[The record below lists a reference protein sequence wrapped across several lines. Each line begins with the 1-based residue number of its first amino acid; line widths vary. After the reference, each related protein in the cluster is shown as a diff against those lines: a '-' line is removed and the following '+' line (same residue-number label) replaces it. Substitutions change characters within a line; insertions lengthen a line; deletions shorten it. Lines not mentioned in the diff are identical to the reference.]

1 MKIPFSSHFALIP
14 AVSICF
20 MLFNEA
26 AQAQN
31 DVPVPSESQESLE
44 DSLPSSPLSF
54 EEFLADSLRMDSAR
68 KVQTERQAN
77 LRKELNA
84 LSRTTLGEDVLQWS
98 HSMDI
103 EVQRAGKTIAQRF
116 WFDANLNDGPF
127 LWLGDTLR
135 SEEWLWFNAEQR
147 RMATLFLN
155 SGQGNYISKRLAE
168 MSKMMGNGTEIAPK
182 KSDPWQLEKEGAT
195 SFYTLQTEQGEYRL
209 MVGEKNP
216 TQASATVNW
225 LKLQPIEGIMLPAA
239 VKKLPIQSLSLS
251 DSDGRTTYAFKVLV
265 KRDLDPKFEVDLS
278 TMHVNDPERSLNV
291 IAKEWAEKNKV
302 RETEE

>member
-1 MKIPFSSHFALIP
+1 MKISFSSHLVLIP
-14 AVSICF
+14 VVSICSV
-20 MLFNEA
+20 LFNEA
-26 AQAQN
+26 ARAQN
-31 DVPVPSESQESLE
+31 DVPVPSENQESLK
-44 DSLPSSPLSF
+44 DSVQLSPLSF

-84 LSRTTLGEDVLQWS
+84 LSRTTLGEEVLEWS
-98 HSMDI
+98 HSIDV
-103 EVQRAGKTIAQRF
+103 EVLRAGKTVAQRF
-116 WFDANLNDGPF
+116 WFDEKLNDGPF

-135 SEEWLWFNAEQR
+135 SEEWLWFDAEQR

-182 KSDPWQLEKEGAT
+182 KSDPWQFVKEGSE

-209 MVGEKNP
+209 TVGEKNP
-216 TQASATVNW
+216 TQARAMVNW
-225 LKLQPIEGIMLPAA
+225 LKLQPIKGIELPAA
-239 VKKLPIQSLSLS
+239 VKKLPIQSLSLN
-251 DSDGRTTYAFKVLV
+251 DADGRTTYACKVLV
-265 KRDLDPKFEVDLS
+265 KVDLDPKFAVDLS

-302 RETEE
+302 KEAEE

>member
-1 MKIPFSSHFALIP
+1 M
-14 AVSICF
+14 CF
-20 MLFNEA
+20 LLLNEA
-26 AQAQN
+26 ARAQN
-31 DVPVPSESQESLE
+31 DIPAHSESQESLQ
-44 DSLPSSPLSF
+44 DSAQTSPLSF

-84 LSRTTLGEDVLQWS
+84 MSRTTLGEEELEWS

-103 EVQRAGKTIAQRF
+103 EVQRAGKTLVQRF
-116 WFDANLNDGPF
+116 WFDAKLENGPF

-168 MSKMMGNGTEIAPK
+168 MSNMMGNGTEIAPK
-182 KSDPWQLEKEGAT
+182 KSDPWQFENEGEA

-209 MVGEKNP
+209 TVGEKKP
-216 TQASATVNW
+216 TQANATVNW
-225 LKLQPIEGIMLPAA
+225 LKLQPIKGIVLPAV
-239 VKKLPIQSLSLS
+239 VKKFPIQSLSLI
-251 DSDGRTTYAFKVLV
+251 DVDGRTTYAFKLLV
-265 KRDLDPKFEVDLS
+265 KRDLEPTFTVDLS

-302 RETEE
+302 KETEE

>member
-1 MKIPFSSHFALIP
+1 MKIPFSSHLVLIP
-14 AVSICF
+14 LVSMCF
-20 MLFNEA
+20 LLLNEA
-26 AQAQN
+26 ARAQN
-31 DVPVPSESQESLE
+31 DIPAHSERQESLQ
-44 DSLPSSPLSF
+44 DSVQTSPLSF

-84 LSRTTLGEDVLQWS
+84 MSRTTLGEEVLEWS

-103 EVQRAGKTIAQRF
+103 EVQRAGKTLAQRF
-116 WFDANLNDGPF
+116 WFDAKLQNGPF

-168 MSKMMGNGTEIAPK
+168 MSNMMGNGTEIAPK
-182 KSDPWQLEKEGAT
+182 KSDPWQFEKEGEE
-195 SFYTLQTEQGEYRL
+195 SFYTLQTEQGDYRIT
-209 MVGEKNP
+209 VGEKNP
-216 TQASATVNW
+216 TQANATVNW
-225 LKLQPIEGIMLPAA
+225 LKLQPIKGIVLPAE
-239 VKKLPIQSLSLS
+239 VKKLPIQSLSLN
-251 DSDGRTTYAFKVLV
+251 DVDGRTTYAFKVLV
-265 KRDLDPKFEVDLS
+265 KRDLEPTFTVDLS

-291 IAKEWAEKNKV
+291 IAKEWAE
-302 RETEE
+302 

>member
-26 AQAQN
+26 ARAQN

-98 HSMDI
+98 HSMD
-103 EVQRAGKTIAQRF
+103 A
-116 WFDANLNDGPF
+116 
-127 LWLGDTLR
+127 
-135 SEEWLWFNAEQR
+135 
-147 RMATLFLN
+147 
-155 SGQGNYISKRLAE
+155 SG
-168 MSKMMGNGTEIAPK
+168 
-182 KSDPWQLEKEGAT
+182 
-195 SFYTLQTEQGEYRL
+195 L
-209 MVGEKNP
+209 M
-216 TQASATVNW
+216 
-225 LKLQPIEGIMLPAA
+225 
-239 VKKLPIQSLSLS
+239 
-251 DSDGRTTYAFKVLV
+251 RT
-265 KRDLDPKFEVDLS
+265 
-278 TMHVNDPERSLNV
+278 
-291 IAKEWAEKNKV
+291 
-302 RETEE
+302 